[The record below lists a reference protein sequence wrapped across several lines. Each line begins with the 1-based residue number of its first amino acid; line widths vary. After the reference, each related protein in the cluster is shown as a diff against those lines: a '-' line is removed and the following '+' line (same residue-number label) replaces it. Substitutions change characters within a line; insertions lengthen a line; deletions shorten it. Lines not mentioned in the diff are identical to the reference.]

1 MAMFNSYV
9 SLPEGSWFYMHWE
22 LAILRYC
29 GDILSMF
36 ETQDFKAKSQ
46 NIEGIELS
54 NLTQQLPCRMGWRFA
69 GRRRNAQ
76 ISEVLTWHLA
86 LPSSGGRP
94 GGWDCMIRFLAA
106 NLPFF
111 GWHFLFSRGVSK
123 IASEFDVLFGHQ
135 CVLKKTQITH
145 LKASLRSHKDT
156 FGGNSGP
163 LGSATPNTVGSQLC
177 CVSHPHLETK
187 SRTEITKHINRSGL
201 GTAPK
206 HSVWLHSIIDYS
218 DYSQCIF
225 LCSSI
230 TIQLPS
236 LIWFSSFLTCCS
248 KISCVLI
255 WCSYPLCPLPGPL
268 NPDVVPIALLTPCTI
283 DVLS

>member
-123 IASEFDVLFGHQ
+123 IASEFDVLFGHE

-145 LKASLRSHKDT
+145 LKASLRSHKDIWGELRSARFRYSKYCRIST
-156 FGGNSGP
+156 LLCFTPASWDQITDRDNKTHQPFGTRDS
-163 LGSATPNTVGSQLC
+163 
-177 CVSHPHLETK
+177 
-187 SRTEITKHINRSGL
+187 
-201 GTAPK
+201 PK
-206 HSVWLHSIIDYS
+206 TL
-218 DYSQCIF
+218 
-225 LCSSI
+225 
-230 TIQLPS
+230 S
-236 LIWFSSFLTCCS
+236 LVT
-248 KISCVLI
+248 
-255 WCSYPLCPLPGPL
+255 L
-268 NPDVVPIALLTPCTI
+268 NYRL
-283 DVLS
+283 